1 MAGRPARAHAG
12 APSQRQLRVAEE
24 IRHVLAE
31 VFTRAE
37 FRDPALSGTHITVA
51 EVRLGPDL
59 KHATAFISLL
69 GREDVR
75 PILPALKRAVP
86 YLRGQMAKSLRLRM
100 VPDLSFQPDT
110 AIEYATHVDE
120 LMRAPEVAR
129 DLYAGDKRPGALP
142 LDPAKGSRP

>member
-12 APSQRQLRVAEE
+12 APTQRQLRVAEE
-24 IRHVLAE
+24 IRHVLSD

-37 FRDPALSGTHITVA
+37 IRDPALAGARITVA

-86 YLRGQMAKSLRLRM
+86 YLRGQMAKSLRLRV

-120 LMRAPEVAR
+120 LLRTPEVSR
-129 DLYAGDKRPGALP
+129 DLRAAGAAGGED
-142 LDPAKGSRP
+142 